1 MLTGRRIV
9 LARRPDCLPRPE
21 DFQLESVPIRAPAD
35 GEVLVRNI
43 YCTADPGSR
52 GRLSVERSYAR
63 PLELGEPIEGSTIG
77 RIVAGGNARF
87 GVGDI
92 VAGAF
97 GWQDY
102 GLSDGRGL
110 RKIEP
115 EPGIPITAHVGV
127 LGIPGL
133 TAYFGLKEIARPAVG
148 ETVLISSAA
157 GAVGATAGQ
166 IARLLGCRVVGIAG
180 GEAKCRWLREELGFD
195 ATIDRRVVD
204 LAKAVGDACPGGINV
219 FFDNVGGEALEAA
232 VAHMS
237 MRGRIVISGQ
247 ISEYNKPAAERTGL
261 RNVVAF
267 IGQRLR
273 MEGLVVFDYS
283 RRFPDAIAE
292 MSDWIRQGRLKFRE
306 EISQGMETLP
316 DLFIGLLSGR
326 NFGRPLAQ
334 IGPLE

>member
-1 MLTGRRIV
+1 MQGRRIV
-9 LARRPDCLPRPE
+9 LARRPEGLPRRE
-21 DFQLESVPIRAPAD
+21 DFRLETVAVPSPGD
-35 GEVLVRNI
+35 GQVLVHNI

-52 GRLSVERSYAR
+52 GRLGGEKSYAR

-77 RIVAGGNARF
+77 EVIAGHNPKFA
-87 GVGDI
+87 VGDI

-97 GWQDY
+97 GWQEY

-110 RKIEP
+110 RKLAADP
-115 EPGIPITAHVGV
+115 QIPLTAHVGV

-133 TAYFGLKEIARPAVG
+133 TAWFGLKDLGRPQPG

-166 IARLLGCRVVGIAG
+166 IARLLGCRTIGIAG
-180 GEAKCRWLREELGFD
+180 GERKCRWLREEIGFD
-195 ATIDRRVVD
+195 AVIDHHKGD
-204 LAKAVGDACPGGINV
+204 LAPAIAAACPTGVNV
-219 FFDNVGGEALEAA
+219 FFDNVGGETLEAA
-232 VAHMS
+232 VANMAL
-237 MRGRIVISGQ
+237 RGRIVISGQ
-247 ISEYNKPAAERTGL
+247 VSEYNKPAAQRTGL

-283 RRFPDAIAE
+283 KQFSTAIDE
-292 MSDWIRQGRLKFRE
+292 MSGWIRDGRLKFRE
-306 EISQGMETLP
+306 EIAQGIETLP

-334 IGPLE
+334 IRKYP

>member
-1 MLTGRRIV
+1 VQGKRIV
-9 LARRPDCLPRPE
+9 LARRPDGLPRRD
-21 DFQLESVPIRAPAD
+21 DFRLETVDIPAAGD
-35 GEVLVRNI
+35 GQVLVHNI

-52 GRLSVERSYAR
+52 GRLSGEKSYAR
-63 PLELGEPIEGSTIG
+63 PLELGEPIEGSSIG
-77 RIVAGGNARF
+77 QVIASHSSKFA
-87 GVGDI
+87 VGDF

-97 GWQDY
+97 GWQEY

-110 RKIEP
+110 RKIKADAK
-115 EPGIPITAHVGV
+115 IPLTTHVGV

-133 TAYFGLKEIARPAVG
+133 TAYFGLKDLGKPQPG

-166 IARLLGCRVVGIAG
+166 IARMLGCRVVGIAG
-180 GEAKCRWLREELGFD
+180 GPEKCRWLREEMGFD
-195 ATIDRRVVD
+195 ATIDHKQGN
-204 LAKAVGDACPGGINV
+204 LAQAIAAACPNGVNV
-219 FFDNVGGEALEAA
+219 FFDNVGGKTLEAA
-232 VAHMS
+232 VANMA

-247 ISEYNKPAAERTGL
+247 VSEYNKPAAERTGL

-283 RRFPDAIAE
+283 KQFSSAIEE
-292 MSDWIRQGRLKFRE
+292 MSGWIRDGRLKFRE
-306 EISQGMETLP
+306 EVTQGIESLP

-334 IGPLE
+334 IRNLP

>member
-1 MLTGRRIV
+1 MQGRRIV
-9 LARRPDCLPRPE
+9 LAHRPDGLPRRE
-21 DFQLESVPIRAPAD
+21 DFRFETIPVPAVGD
-35 GEVLVRNI
+35 GQVLVHNI

-52 GRLSVERSYAR
+52 GRLSGEKSYAR

-77 RIVAGGNARF
+77 EVIVSNNPRF
-87 GVGDI
+87 AVGDI

-97 GWQDY
+97 GWQEY
-102 GLSDGRGL
+102 GLSEGRGL
-110 RKIEP
+110 RKIVRDAK
-115 EPGIPITAHVGV
+115 IPLTAHVGV

-133 TAYFGLKEIARPAVG
+133 TAYFGLKDLGKPQPG

-166 IARLLGCRVVGIAG
+166 IAHMLGCRAIGIAG
-180 GEAKCRWLREELGFD
+180 GERKCRWLRDEIGFD
-195 ATIDRRVVD
+195 AVIDHHQGN
-204 LAKAVGDACPGGINV
+204 LAHAISAVCPNGVNI
-219 FFDNVGGEALEAA
+219 FFDNVGGQTLEAA
-232 VAHMS
+232 VANMA

-247 ISEYNKPAAERTGL
+247 VSEYNKPAAERTGL

-283 RRFPDAIAE
+283 KQFGAAIDE
-292 MSDWIRQGRLKFRE
+292 MSGWIREGRLKFRE
-306 EISQGMETLP
+306 EIVQGMEHLP
-316 DLFIGLLSGR
+316 DLFIGLLQGS

-334 IGPLE
+334 IREFK